1 MKINKIIGM
10 SENDSSFPNLA
21 RNNLFSTEKEMRR
34 NKKKIILY
42 KLCNFIGM
50 IRNWMFVII
59 YLVTIQNL
67 MFHVQKNINIM
78 LILLLVVL
86 IIFLSVKTSRSPIKS
101 SFYMSPELKIENFI
115 VALARS
121 PCWFLQFPKQ
131 WTTESARIVHIL

>member
-50 IRNWMFVII
+50 IRN
-59 YLVTIQNL
+59 
-67 MFHVQKNINIM
+67 
-78 LILLLVVL
+78 
-86 IIFLSVKTSRSPIKS
+86 
-101 SFYMSPELKIENFI
+101 
-115 VALARS
+115 
-121 PCWFLQFPKQ
+121 
-131 WTTESARIVHIL
+131 